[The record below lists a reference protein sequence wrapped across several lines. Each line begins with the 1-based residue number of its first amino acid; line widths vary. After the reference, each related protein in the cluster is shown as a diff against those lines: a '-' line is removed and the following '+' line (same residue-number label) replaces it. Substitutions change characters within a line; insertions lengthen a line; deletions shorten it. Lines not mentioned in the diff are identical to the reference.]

1 MLITLFPPIEFTED
15 EVTSLKKQIPELPIQ
30 KTERFITNYELNS
43 SSAEIITRDKATAEY
58 FESACKT
65 GKTQE
70 VEPKD
75 IANEIINKKVN
86 IGTITAEELV
96 AQIKDS
102 KNIEQI
108 DSTELQKIITEV
120 ISENPQ
126 PVTDYKSGK
135 ENVLMFLMG
144 QTMKKLGRKADMNQ
158 IKNAIL
164 EALK

>member
-1 MLITLFPPIEFTED
+1 MCIRDSYRYFPEPDIPPIEFTED
-15 EVTSLKKQIPELPIQ
+15 EVTNLKKQIPELPIQ
-30 KTERFITNYELNS
+30 KAERFITNYELNS

-102 KNIEQI
+102 KNIK
-108 DSTELQKIITEV
+108 KI
-120 ISENPQ
+120 
-126 PVTDYKSGK
+126 
-135 ENVLMFLMG
+135 
-144 QTMKKLGRKADMNQ
+144 NQ
-158 IKNAIL
+158 
-164 EALK
+164 